1 MVLEAKVIPETN
13 LLLGLSVQKFDIN
26 GNFITKH
33 IWPVLHYSIF
43 SRCVRQNVRLWESNE
58 HFLLRW

>member
-1 MVLEAKVIPETN
+1 MVLEAKDISETN

-43 SRCVRQNVRLWESNE
+43 RRCVRQNVRL
-58 HFLLRW
+58 